1 MLANFHFEIPTTKTD
16 VYFSVFSRLKGFSRE
31 QPTPLVIQYLKAIVS
46 RPRYGVTRNSV
57 TGFFIF
63 IFIFSETRFLQ
74 TIERDKNLTEIVPSL
89 MK

>member
-1 MLANFHFEIPTTKTD
+1 MLANFHFETPTTKTD
-16 VYFSVFSRLKGFSRE
+16 VYISVFSRLKGFSRE
-31 QPTPLVIQYLKAIVS
+31 PPTPLVIQYLKAIVS

-63 IFIFSETRFLQ
+63 IFSETRFLQ